1 MSTLKSL
8 LVPCLLAVCFVALA
22 SSGVFAAEGDMP
34 TITASP
40 VQLQPSVEFS
50 GIFGTLAEKLS
61 YIVGAAI
68 TLALGLWGTKFLFSR
83 MKSMAR

>member
-22 SSGVFAAEGDMP
+22 SSGVIGAEGDLP
-34 TITASP
+34 EIIAKP
-40 VQLQPSVEFS
+40 VKLQPFVDFGSVFD
-50 GIFGTLAEKLS
+50 TLTTKLT